1 MRGAR
6 ATAVQ
11 PLLWWL
17 VDMSDLDAPPASP
30 RLARRKLLGLGAAAS
45 AMLFGNGC
53 AYLLYPD
60 RKGRDGGVIDT
71 GPFIVDLL
79 WLLPGLVP
87 GVVCLIVDFTTGC
100 IYRGGG
106 GGIGKN
112 ETPVPNGR
120 KDPPMAEVMLD
131 GVVVAKG
138 VRDQEDPTKLKLTWR
153 AGVDRAAVQERGELV
168 FRRHDAATAAGFV
181 NTLV

>member
-1 MRGAR
+1 M
-6 ATAVQ
+6 
-11 PLLWWL
+11 
-17 VDMSDLDAPPASP
+17 LDHDASQVSP

-106 GGIGKN
+106 GVAKN
-112 ETPVPNGR
+112 ETPVPSGR
-120 KDPPMAEVMLD
+120 QDPPMAEVMLD

-138 VRDQEDPTKLKLTWR
+138 VRDQADPSKLKLTWR
-153 AGVDRAAVQERGELV
+153 AGVDRAAVQQRGELV
-168 FRRHDAATAAGFV
+168 FRRHDAVTAVGPV
-181 NTLV
+181 HTLV